1 MSSKKYDTNPL
12 DHDVKKV
19 ADQSMGAIDE
29 DRATV
34 ELPDTVAGANPVD
47 TSEAQTNALDQNSVP
62 QHSTPRPTSSPG
74 LSSPTR
80 AANPMTQADMHTP
93 GTGPAYLPPGAGPA
107 SSGYQPQNAGAPPRF
122 QPGFQQGYQQGYQP
136 GYQAGYQHNPQ
147 SGGYN
152 PQYPPTYAPV
162 SPRGGYGQPRFRK
175 QGLGIDPNIQ
185 GALGYVPWF
194 GWIMAI
200 AVLIKEPKTNMF
212 ARFHAFQALL
222 LHGGLFV
229 LGMIFSIL
237 IQAVAPIS
245 NGGLAAAP
253 FVALGGIIKVVAF
266 IGFVFLGIMTFQM
279 KTVKIPYISD
289 LVEKY
294 NV

>member
-19 ADQSMGAIDE
+19 ADQSMGATDE
-29 DRATV
+29 DGATA
-34 ELPDTVAGANPVD
+34 ELPGDRAGANHAD
-47 TSEAQTNALDQNSVP
+47 SSEAQTNALDQNAAP

-74 LSSPTR
+74 FNPPTR

-93 GTGPAYLPPGAGPA
+93 GTGPAYLPPGSGPVPG
-107 SSGYQPQNAGAPPRF
+107 GYQPQNAGAPPRF
-122 QPGFQQGYQQGYQP
+122 QQGYQP
-136 GYQAGYQHNPQ
+136 GYQAGYQAGYQSNPQ
-147 SGGYN
+147 PGSYN
-152 PQYPPTYAPV
+152 PQYPPPYAPV
-162 SPRGGYGQPRFRK
+162 SPRGGYGQQPFRK
-175 QGLGIDPNIQ
+175 QSGLGIDPNIE

-200 AVLIKEPKTNMF
+200 VVLIKEPKTNMF

-229 LGMIFSIL
+229 LGLIFSII
-237 IQAVAPIS
+237 IQALAQIPH
-245 NGGLAAAP
+245 GGLVSAP
-253 FVALGGIIKVVAF
+253 FVALSGIIKVAAF
-266 IGFVFLGIMTFQM
+266 VGFVFLGIMAFQM

>member
-1 MSSKKYDTNPL
+1 MSTKKYDTNPL

-19 ADQSMGAIDE
+19 ADESMGATDE
-29 DRATV
+29 DGATV
-34 ELPDTVAGANPVD
+34 ELPAGRGGVNPAD
-47 TSEAQTNALDQNSVP
+47 ASEARTNALDQNSAP

-74 LSSPTR
+74 FNPPTR

-93 GTGPAYLPPGAGPA
+93 GTGPAYLPPGVGPVPG
-107 SSGYQPQNAGAPPRF
+107 GYQPQNSGTPPRF
-122 QPGFQQGYQQGYQP
+122 QPGFQQGYQS
-136 GYQAGYQHNPQ
+136 GYQAGYQPNPQ
-147 SGGYN
+147 PGGYN
-152 PQYPPTYAPV
+152 PQYPPPYAPV
-162 SPRGGYGQPRFRK
+162 SPRGYGQPPFKK
-175 QGLGIDPNIQ
+175 QTGLGIDPNIE

-200 AVLIKEPKTNMF
+200 IVLVKEPKTNMF

-229 LGMIFSIL
+229 LGLIFNIMIAAANQIVRSGW
-237 IQAVAPIS
+237 V
-245 NGGLAAAP
+245 AAP
-253 FVALGGIIKVVAF
+253 FVALGGIIKVAAF
-266 IGFVFLGIMTFQM
+266 VGFVFLFIMTFQM